1 MILSF
6 HIACWSE
13 LTASVTYNGKA
24 CRDVDG
30 PSELGRW
37 HQTGRR
43 RAFVAIAALLRSP
56 KTAGYRPPR
65 KLLRKTNE
73 PVSRPAPSVKTAADA
88 PDSCQTGRNNAS
100 VDVFNTADSTLVAQ
114 VRGTG
119 ASAFTGLTVVNGA
132 IDNSVSGPD
141 GINVVGNMIY
151 VGDVNSVKVI
161 DPSIN

>member
-1 MILSF
+1 MMHSF
-6 HIACWSE
+6 HIARRSG

-37 HQTGRR
+37 HQAGRH

-56 KTAGYRPPR
+56 KIAGYRPPC

-88 PDSCQTGRNNAS
+88 PDTIARARRRRIEARPDRQAGC
-100 VDVFNTADSTLVAQ
+100 
-114 VRGTG
+114 GTRIK
-119 ASAFTGLTVVNGA
+119 A
-132 IDNSVSGPD
+132 
-141 GINVVGNMIY
+141 
-151 VGDVNSVKVI
+151 VK
-161 DPSIN
+161 